1 MNLRPM
7 LAAVALAAALVATA
21 AQDGR
26 AQARGAAAPARPAD
40 SGQPIEIVARDGI
53 EWDRENMRYV
63 ARGAARVTQADKTI
77 EADTLTA
84 HYREGA
90 TGGTEIY
97 RYTAA
102 GNVRI
107 ASASQRAVADN
118 GVYDV
123 DGGVV
128 TLTGRAMKITTASH
142 EITARDSL
150 EYWERKDMAVARGDA
165 LVVTGD
171 GRRISADMLA
181 AYFIQTPPPAAARSG
196 AAARRQP
203 AQAPAADVPTP
214 AGNRQLDRVEAAG
227 KAIVTTATEIAQGD
241 KGLYNATNGIATM
254 TGNVKL
260 TRGRSQA
267 AGDVLELNLNTGL
280 YKLSCKP
287 GSGSSCVRGLFV
299 PERRGDARPAQ

>member
-1 MNLRPM
+1 MSLRSILAAGM
-7 LAAVALAAALVATA
+7 LAATLASTA
-21 AQDGR
+21 AQVGN
-26 AQARGAAAPARPAD
+26 AQARGATGSTRPAD
-40 SGQPIEIVARDGI
+40 TGQPIEIVARDGI

-63 ARGAARVTQADKTI
+63 ARGAARVTQDDKTI

-84 HYREGA
+84 HYREGPG
-90 TGGTEIY
+90 GGTEIY

-128 TLTGRAMKITTASH
+128 TLTGSAMKITTASH

-150 EYWERKDMAVARGDA
+150 EYWERKEMAVARGDA

-181 AYFIQTPPPAAARSG
+181 AYFTQAPPPGAARS
-196 AAARRQP
+196 ASAARRQP
-203 AQAPAADVPTP
+203 APSAAGVPTP
-214 AGNRQLDRVEAAG
+214 AGDRRLDRVEAVG

-241 KGLYNATNGIATM
+241 KGQYNATTGIATM

-287 GSGSSCVRGLFV
+287 GAGSTCVRGLFV
-299 PERRGDARPAQ
+299 PERRGDARPAP

>member
-1 MNLRPM
+1 MRTRRIL
-7 LAAVALAAALVATA
+7 LAAGLAAALATLPAILAAQTA
-21 AQDGR
+21 ATGSET
-26 AQARGAAAPARPAD
+26 A
-40 SGQPIEIVARDGI
+40 IELVARDGI
-53 EWDRENMRYV
+53 EWDRDNMRYV

-84 HYREGA
+84 FYRVAA

-107 ASASQRAVADN
+107 SNAAQRAVADA

-123 DGGVV
+123 DSGVV
-128 TLTGRAMKITTASH
+128 TLTGKAMKITTAAQ

-150 EYWERKDMAVARGDA
+150 EYWETKDMAVARGNA
-165 LVVTGD
+165 LVVSSD
-171 GRRISADMLA
+171 GRRIGADMLA
-181 AYFIQTPPPAAARSG
+181 AHFTQPARPQSRTAAARQRPAAAPQG
-196 AAARRQP
+196 PQAAGDRR
-203 AQAPAADVPTP
+203 
-214 AGNRQLDRVEAAG
+214 LERVEAFGNAV
-227 KAIVTTATEIAQGD
+227 VTTASEVAQGD
-241 KGLYNATNGIATM
+241 KGNYNATTGIAVM

-267 AGDVLELNLNTGL
+267 SGDVLELNLNNGL

-287 GSGSSCVRGLFV
+287 GAGASCVRGLFV
-299 PERRGDARPAQ
+299 PESRAGGGPRP